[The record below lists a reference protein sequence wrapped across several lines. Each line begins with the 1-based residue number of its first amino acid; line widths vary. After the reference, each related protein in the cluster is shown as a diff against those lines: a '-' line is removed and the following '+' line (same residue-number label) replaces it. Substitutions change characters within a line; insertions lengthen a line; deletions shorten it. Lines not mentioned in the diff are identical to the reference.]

1 MASPT
6 GAVNLH
12 LLCARAYRR
21 GSPCSFFIWR
31 NGVAMRVRFTAG
43 ATLALALLAGGAIAA
58 GALKSGPQPG
68 DHVDVFEPLCLSG
81 KSAGQKF
88 CPV

>member
-1 MASPT
+1 
-6 GAVNLH
+6 
-12 LLCARAYRR
+12 
-21 GSPCSFFIWR
+21 
-31 NGVAMRVRFTAG
+31 MRVRFTAG